1 MNDPY
6 YMQQIKCR
14 KKADEFSHP
23 PFFAFYLL
31 HRYALVLSAASL
43 CTYSNSHRYHRSPK
57 YKRRVSHKQLEAFQS

>member
-31 HRYALVLSAASL
+31 HRYALILIAIDIIDL
-43 CTYSNSHRYHRSPK
+43 RSINTG
-57 YKRRVSHKQLEAFQS
+57 LLINN

>member
-23 PFFAFYLL
+23 PFSAILSAAIAMHLFYLL
-31 HRYALVLSAASL
+31 HRYALILIAIDIIDL
-43 CTYSNSHRYHRSPK
+43 RSINTG
-57 YKRRVSHKQLEAFQS
+57 LLINN

>member
-23 PFFAFYLL
+23 PSFSAFYLL
-31 HRYALVLSAASL
+31 HRYALILIAIDIIDL
-43 CTYSNSHRYHRSPK
+43 RSINP
-57 YKRRVSHKQLEAFQS
+57 RLLINN